1 MKKRIFC
8 MALAVLMALALLP
21 FAALA
26 ADRPAVAPYKP
37 TLKSIL
43 SQSNGNADGLFVDL
57 NGDDIPELLAAYE
70 FYDGVRGAALYT
82 IENGRAKWLLNADDL
97 RGDLTFS
104 SDDYASLDVVVRSGR
119 PYVMACRTQSYPAG
133 VDAQYGQTYWSSGEF
148 WLYAFADAAVTQVD
162 HWSYRLHELD
172 DGRYFEGEGG
182 VKHNGAPASVEELDA
197 FWESLS
203 FVCTVSLFDDTDG
216 IPLELL
222 LRATEGKFI
231 DVEAEEYYA
240 KPVDWA
246 VAKGV
251 TNGTGAFTF
260 SPEDPCTRGQVVT
273 FLWRA
278 AGSPKPTSAN
288 HPFADITPNDYFYE
302 AVLWAVE
309 QGITNGMDERH
320 FGPDVPCTR
329 AHVVTFL
336 WRAEGKPAAGAS
348 NPFADV
354 PAGEYYTDAVLWAVK
369 NGITNG
375 MDARHF
381 GPDSICIRGQIV
393 TFLYRALADPTE
405 PTPQPVGDLRMACS
419 AEMLLST
426 EEFGRD
432 LAYYISNHSGTN
444 VDAVPVD
451 GTIHHLAA
459 MESGEAQLCLCRAD
473 MAAYAKSGTRSFFS
487 FGAYEDFSVVAACY
501 AEPIRI
507 ITVDASIQTV
517 GDLRGK
523 TVALGE
529 KGSLIY
535 YNALDILSAYGLT
548 EADITPVYAA
558 PADAVS
564 AVKNGDC
571 DTAFLPGST
580 ALWSSTGLNDL
591 SYTLVAMDEA
601 HVDLLIAAKP
611 YYTKAYDESGQL
623 CSVSVPTLL
632 LARNDVVEEDV
643 QNILS
648 VILDESVMAPMCVYS
663 REAQQ
668 LLRPGFAGGF
678 TALPYHPGA
687 IAYFSE
693 H

>member
-104 SDDYASLDVVVRSGR
+104 SDDYASLDVIVRSGR
-119 PYVMACRTQSYPAG
+119 PHVMACRTQSYPAG

-172 DGRYFEGEGG
+172 DGRYFEGEGS
-182 VKHNGAPASVEELDA
+182 VKHNGAPASVEDLDA

-216 IPLELL
+216 IPIELL
-222 LRATEGKFI
+222 LRAADGKFI
-231 DVEAEEYYA
+231 DVEPDAYYA
-240 KPVDWA
+240 LPVDWA

-369 NGITNG
+369 HEITNG
-375 MDARHF
+375 TGEGLF
-381 GPDSICIRGQIV
+381 SPDLTCIRGQIV

-419 AEMLLST
+419 AETLLST

-473 MAAYAKSGTRSFFS
+473 MAAYARHGTRSFFS
-487 FGAYEDFSVVAACY
+487 FGAYEEFSVVAACY

-507 ITVDASIQTV
+507 ITVDPSIQTV

-535 YNALDILSAYGLT
+535 YNALDILGVYGLT

-564 AVKNGDC
+564 AVKNGDY

-580 ALWSSTGLNDL
+580 ALWNSARLYEL
-591 SYTLVAMDEA
+591 SYSLVAMDEA

-611 YYTKAYDESGQL
+611 YYTKAYDESGQP

-663 REAQQ
+663 LEAQQ

-687 IAYFSE
+687 VAYFSE